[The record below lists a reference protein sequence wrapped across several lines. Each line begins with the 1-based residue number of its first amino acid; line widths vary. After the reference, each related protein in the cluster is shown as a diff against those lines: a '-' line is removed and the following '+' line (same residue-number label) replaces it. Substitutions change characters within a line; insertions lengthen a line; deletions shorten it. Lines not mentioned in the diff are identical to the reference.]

1 LRRALIE
8 SDDFCK
14 GIINLLHPEDK
25 SRFDHQY
32 LKPFIISTSVKCKD
46 KMPDALLK
54 RGVVCM
60 LGSGVVGVK
69 HVFEE
74 VKCLTHFYQPG
85 DFLFNTEVHKTL
97 NIQESE
103 RIIYD
108 EVKLFWINY
117 LDPAFKR
124 NLPEVSIELEIQS
137 SLLSTYQYQGYINKF
152 GIDRQMYCE
161 QWLRDNP
168 KLIGMLSRKE
178 LANYFGVSTS
188 SLQVLIK
195 DSLGK

>member
-1 LRRALIE
+1 MSQAIIE
-8 SDDFCK
+8 SDDFCR
-14 GIINLLHPEDK
+14 GIINLLHAEDR
-25 SRFDHQY
+25 SRFQY
-32 LKPFIISTSVKCKD
+32 QALKPFIRTALVKCED
-46 KMPDALLK
+46 RMPDALLK
-54 RGVVCM
+54 NGTIGILV
-60 LGSGVVGVK
+60 SGAIGVK
-69 HVFEE
+69 HVFEG

-85 DFLFNTEVHKTL
+85 DFLLSTEVNKTF

-152 GIDRQMYCE
+152 GIDRQRYCE
-161 QWLRDNP
+161 QWLKNNP
-168 KLIGMLSRKE
+168 KLIGMMTRDE
-178 LANYFGVSTS
+178 LANYFGISTS
-188 SLQVLIK
+188 SLQVFIK